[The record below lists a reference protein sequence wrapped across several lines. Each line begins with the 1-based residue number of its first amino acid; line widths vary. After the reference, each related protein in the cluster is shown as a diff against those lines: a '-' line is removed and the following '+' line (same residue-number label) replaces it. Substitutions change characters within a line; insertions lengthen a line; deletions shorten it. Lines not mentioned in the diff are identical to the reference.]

1 MLFYLTSIDSSPKL
15 FLCISVFLLSVLF
28 VLWAVFFSFCLGEVF
43 LSSHDSFTFLRPLFW
58 SNFSLFINFSWFLT
72 GVFLKGRFKTKR
84 SEIFLIIEV
93 LLLVVIFAVGLEVF
107 CADYLLAVGLFDELV
122 LRLNDYWVS
131 LAINRS
137 LFLVFSSILYSSAA
151 ND

>member
-1 MLFYLTSIDSSPKL
+1 
-15 FLCISVFLLSVLF
+15 
-28 VLWAVFFSFCLGEVF
+28 
-43 LSSHDSFTFLRPLFW
+43 
-58 SNFSLFINFSWFLT
+58 
-72 GVFLKGRFKTKR
+72 LKGRFKTKR